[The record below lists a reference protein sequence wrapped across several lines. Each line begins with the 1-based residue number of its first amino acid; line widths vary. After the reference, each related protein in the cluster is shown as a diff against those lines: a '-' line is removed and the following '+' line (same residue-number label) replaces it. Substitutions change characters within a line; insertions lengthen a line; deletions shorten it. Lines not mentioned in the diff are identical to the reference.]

1 LHQLTQKAPDEKDS
15 ICPPITG
22 STSDK
27 PLASVNLNGRANKTM
42 TIQKI
47 YDRMKERQTII
58 AASKPEDLMCRQC
71 GRLVSPIWNHI
82 EGHWGFPE
90 LTDNGICKQC
100 RKLLHIRQN
109 IEAYLQKSGVPP
121 KYLKC
126 SFENFHVIAENRG
139 CVSACRQYLA
149 HHRPDYPGL
158 YLFGNCGT
166 GKTHLAAAIT
176 RDLLLTGQPVTFTCV
191 PRLCFEVRKVFDGDL
206 KITEHNAIKA
216 YTSCEYLV
224 LDDLGAEKPTEWVK
238 KTLGYIIY
246 ERDNMFKP
254 TIITSNL
261 SLDEIASHID
271 PRISSR
277 IAGMGRIIH
286 VQGPDW
292 RLNHPLRQS
301 C

>member
-1 LHQLTQKAPDEKDS
+1 MA
-15 ICPPITG
+15 
-22 STSDK
+22 
-27 PLASVNLNGRANKTM
+27 
-42 TIQKI
+42 IQKI
-47 YDRMKERQTII
+47 CARMEQRQKII
-58 AASKPEDLMCRQC
+58 AMSKPEDRSCIKC
-71 GRLVSPIWNHI
+71 GRLFSPTWDRF
-82 EGHWGFPE
+82 EDQWGFSK
-90 LTDNGICKQC
+90 LTDGICRQC

-121 KYLKC
+121 KYLKS
-126 SFENFHVIAENRG
+126 SFENFNVIDENRK
-139 CVSACRQYLA
+139 CVSACRQYLI
-149 HHRPDYPGL
+149 HHRPVYSGL

-176 RDLLLTGQPVTFTCV
+176 RELLLKGQPVTFTCV
-191 PRLCFEVRKVFDGDL
+191 PRLCFEVKKAFDGGL

-261 SLDEIASHID
+261 SLDEISDRVA

-277 IAGMGRIIH
+277 IAGMSQIIH

-292 RLNHPLRQS
+292 RVEMTSVMRRKF
-301 C
+301 

>member
-1 LHQLTQKAPDEKDS
+1 MQEICARMEK
-15 ICPPITG
+15 
-22 STSDK
+22 
-27 PLASVNLNGRANKTM
+27 
-42 TIQKI
+42 
-47 YDRMKERQTII
+47 RQIII
-58 AASKPEDLMCRQC
+58 AASKPQDLRCREC
-71 GRLVSPIWNHI
+71 GRLFSPAWDHV
-82 EGHWGFPE
+82 EGQWGFPE
-90 LTDNGICKQC
+90 LTDNGMCRQC

-109 IEAYLQKSGVPP
+109 IEVYLQKSGVPL

-126 SFENFHVIAENRG
+126 SFENFHIIAENRG
-139 CVSACRQYLA
+139 CVSACRHYLM
-149 HHRPDYPGL
+149 HHRPDYSSL

-176 RDLLLTGQPVTFTCV
+176 RELLLKGQPVTFTCV
-191 PRLCFEVRKVFDGDL
+191 PRLCFEVKKVFDGDL
-206 KITEHNAIKA
+206 KVTEHNAIKA

-224 LDDLGAEKPTEWVK
+224 LDDLGAEKSTEWVK

-261 SLDEIASHID
+261 SLDETANRID

-292 RLNHPLRQS
+292 RLKRAII
-301 C
+301 